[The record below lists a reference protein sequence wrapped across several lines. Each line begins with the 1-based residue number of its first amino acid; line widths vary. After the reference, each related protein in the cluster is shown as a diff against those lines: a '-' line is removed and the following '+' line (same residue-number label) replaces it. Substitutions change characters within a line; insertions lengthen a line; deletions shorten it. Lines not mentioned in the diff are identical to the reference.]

1 MKNIATFSR
10 NPLFEWENQARQ
22 YPKQGN
28 GIEYFKGY
36 YGKGLWVDC
45 LLYYGNDGQLNGI
58 LNHYPFEMFPYQK
71 KGSINI
77 QVRSDKRRRGI
88 ATALLNEA
96 IKRFR
101 VNLKKQEY
109 THTGRKFIKSFM
121 RTSAEYRTSKSLLR
135 F

>member
-1 MKNIATFSR
+1 MNKTVTFSK
-10 NPLFEWENQARQ
+10 NPAFEWENQARQ
-22 YPKQGN
+22 YPEQGN
-28 GIEYFKGY
+28 GIEYFQGY

-45 LLYYGNDGQLNGI
+45 LLYYGSDRQLLGI

-109 THTGRKFIKSFM
+109 TPTGRNFIKSFM
-121 RTSAEYRTSKSLLR
+121 RTSTEYRAFKSFLKY
-135 F
+135 